1 MATDL
6 NYLKR
11 AILTLALS
19 ADERDAPDLG
29 AQFYSYDKQSG
40 KFIIR
45 LIDEEDQPINLSQ
58 FAVINIVMAP
68 NRDISKG
75 RTIVP
80 MQSEDPEDGVV
91 SVILP
96 DNIRQFNGTIIAGV
110 VAMNADNIK
119 THDFGYFR
127 FEMKQSLI
135 DADIENLSDFYVD
148 EFEQLRGQIHQIM
161 QDTLDDIDAFKL
173 DITNQLNTLVTRI
186 NTIRKDI
193 DQLFAD
199 LKNFKLFKAYKMA
212 DGTFTKRLPPVN
224 LFSPKYLSTTVAD
237 TSITKTGFRKNTP
250 NTASGWGTAILGNFG
265 TRLILKPNTKYT
277 INYEYKILT
286 MNTQG
291 VKYINDQMGTLLLFS
306 GVTGYQNISL
316 STYPQGSSVNE
327 IAGKKVGDVLKRSA
341 TFTTPA
347 NLADPQ
353 ADYRILFYTL
363 RGVNDQNTFVL
374 AEAGEFQNIK
384 ISTGDDVVV
393 YTTNPSDDPINAYP
407 KWQGLGMQDSN
418 EPDSYQWE
426 LLDDYATRFKVAY
439 QMADGTFTKDY
450 PNTNLYRNPDNLK
463 LNSYAGS
470 NIVTE
475 TGISVSEW
483 GANDATEFTI
493 TGGTNAI
500 AALSPMVVQKQ
511 LGAYVSQSFEV
522 SIYIKNTGQKPLRFQ
537 AGGGSP
543 AVIVQAGETRRI
555 EIYHTYTA
563 GSSGANLFLQ
573 GTFIRHMSTA
583 DDLKFILW
591 HPKIA
596 FNDVTNGVTVFST
609 HPDDDI
615 INAYP
620 KKRGLAGDDYGNK
633 ADYQWELTEEYV
645 TNRLDRFAL
654 ASGKL
659 TVLDKTVDLNN
670 VIETGNY
677 IVAGSPNSPA
687 NEPYSSVLQVLSG
700 GSDQMAVQ
708 FFTCM
713 GSNKT
718 YYRTC
723 HTTSGWFQWKLFNT
737 TMDTGFVELK
747 NAQDF
752 NNIKATQVCAN
763 TNVTTALHAPV
774 DGSFI
779 VEVSQ
784 HNNNYIVQKATLLT
798 APNQVYQRQLINN
811 VWSQWYKYNL
821 MNVNGHI
828 PVLPAGTDLNT
839 KTTTDSFVVWKPANA
854 PDVDGEPTF
863 YIEIVSYKQDYCY
876 QRATMVSSNRVF
888 TRQST
893 TSGGVIVWSAWL
905 EVLSAS
911 SGVALTGNQ
920 TIAGLKNFTTRPTVG
935 GVQVMLTINSVVT
948 GTANWDSYKDI
959 GTYYLSGVTNSPKYM
974 SNYGYLEVMSAPN
987 TNGVI
992 QRYTDLDGNCITR
1005 AQKTLSA
1012 GVIGWT
1018 PWKIIT
1024 LELPDVDLVYNTGWK
1039 NYYTI
1044 NAVDW
1049 AFAKAARSGNTVQ
1062 LRGAISN
1069 TVDFT
1074 PSNDQV
1080 LMATIP
1086 EGYRPKMSVFGQINR
1101 SSGRTIYTCEVT
1113 NTGRITNST
1122 MVDPGVNG
1130 YAATQSAG
1138 KVFHIGMDYVGEDIA
1153 FF

>member
-19 ADERDAPDLG
+19 ADERNAPDLG

-127 FEMKQSLI
+127 FEMRQSLI
-135 DADIENLSDFYVD
+135 DANIENLSDFYVD
-148 EFEQLRGQIHQIM
+148 EFEQLREQIHQIM

-212 DGTFTKRLPPVN
+212 DGTFTKDYPTINVFRPRAFIKTLPQGVTVEDSG
-224 LFSPKYLSTTVAD
+224 FSQQLSTNPA
-237 TSITKTGFRKNTP
+237 I
-250 NTASGWGTAILGNFG
+250 GWANVIMTNGEIKQF
-265 TRLILKPNTKYT
+265 LKPNTQYSVSYL
-277 INYEYKILT
+277 YEVLT
-286 MNTQG
+286 KNTQG
-291 VKYINDQMGTLLLFS
+291 VKYTNNSNGSLILYS
-306 GVTGYQNISL
+306 GVSGYTSMDLRSGAQ
-316 STYPQGSSVNE
+316 SSATEVTN
-327 IAGKKVGDVLKRSA
+327 AKVGDKLYRNR

-347 NLADPQ
+347 NLYDSSAN
-353 ADYRILFYTL
+353 YRMLYYTV
-363 RGVNDQNTFVL
+363 RGVNASNEFVL
-374 AEAGEFQNIK
+374 NEAGRFLNIK
-384 ISTGDDVVV
+384 FSESPNTDI
-393 YTTNPSDDPINAYP
+393 YTPNPQDDPLNAYP

-426 LLDDYATRFKVAY
+426 LSDDYATRFKVAY

-450 PNTNLYRNPDNLK
+450 PNENLWIQSLTVRGYISGETGAIVPTNLNPQHEAMNARTAVPPNKVLIWQCWNPDKIVNTS
-463 LNSYAGS
+463 NSTRVGWYRS
-470 NIVTE
+470 DNTF
-475 TGISVSEW
+475 ISYSV
-483 GANDATEFTI
+483 I
-493 TGGTNAI
+493 
-500 AALSPMVVQKQ
+500 P
-511 LGAYVSQSFEV
+511 Y
-522 SIYIKNTGQKPLRFQ
+522 LR
-537 AGGGSP
+537 
-543 AVIVQAGETRRI
+543 GET
-555 EIYHTYTA
+555 YLTQTFTPPT
-563 GSSGANLFLQ
+563 GATQCRLSTIV
-573 GTFIRHMSTA
+573 GTA
-583 DDLKFILW
+583 DNVKNQNIKHKFELV
-591 HPKIA
+591 
-596 FNDVTNGVTVFST
+596 DVGESGTVYTTN
-609 HPDDDI
+609 PNDDI

-620 KKRGLAGDDYGNK
+620 KKRGLAGDVYGNK
-633 ADYQWELTEEYV
+633 VDYQWELTEEYV

-659 TVLDKTVDLNN
+659 AVLDKTVDLNN

-677 IVAGSPNSPA
+677 IVVGSPNSPA
-687 NEPYSSVLQVLSG
+687 NEPNSAILQVFNG
-700 GSDQMAVQ
+700 GSDKMVIQ
-708 FFTCM
+708 FFTGM

-723 HTTSGWFQWKLFNT
+723 HVNFDWFQWKSLNT
-737 TMDTGFVELK
+737 TMDNGFVELK
-747 NAQDF
+747 KTQDF
-752 NNIKATQVCAN
+752 NTLKTTQVCTNA
-763 TNVTTALHAPV
+763 NVTTALHAPV

-784 HNNNYIVQKATLLT
+784 HNDSYTVQRATLLT
-798 APNQVYQRQLINN
+798 APSQVYHRQLVNN
-811 VWSQWYKYNL
+811 TWSPWYKYDL
-821 MNVNGHI
+821 
-828 PVLPAGTDLNT
+828 LPATGLTNYLPNGYDLNT
-839 KTTTDSFVVWKPANA
+839 LRNYGFYTVQGAVNAPFTGSDIIWYIKVLVRLDTDVSQEITVRSTTDR
-854 PDVDGEPTF
+854 T
-863 YIEIVSYKQDYCY
+863 
-876 QRATMVSSNRVF
+876 F
-888 TRQST
+888 TRQLVSN
-893 TSGGVIVWSAWL
+893 VWTPWT

-920 TIAGLKNFTTRPTVG
+920 TVGGLKNFTTRPTVNG
-935 GVQVMLTINSVVT
+935 AQVMLTINTVVT
-948 GTANWDSYKDI
+948 GTINWDAYKDT
-959 GTYYLSGVTNSPKYM
+959 GTYYLNGITNSPKYM
-974 SNYGYLEVMSAPN
+974 SNYGYLEVMAAPN

-992 QRYTDLDGNCITR
+992 QRYTDLDGNCIMRT
-1005 AQKTLSA
+1005 QKNLSA

-1024 LELPDVDLVYNTGWK
+1024 LELPDADLVYNTGWK

-1074 PSNDQV
+1074 PSNNQV

-1122 MVDPGVNG
+1122 MVDPGING
-1130 YAATQSAG
+1130 YAPTQPAG

>member
-127 FEMKQSLI
+127 FEMRQSLI
-135 DADIENLSDFYVD
+135 DANIENLSDFYVD
-148 EFEQLRGQIHQIM
+148 EFEQLREQIHQIM

-224 LFSPKYLSTTVAD
+224 LFSSKYLSTTVAD

-250 NTASGWGTAILGNFG
+250 NTVSGWGTAILGNFG
-265 TRLILKPNTKYT
+265 TMLLLKPNTKYT

-306 GVTGYQNISL
+306 GVAGYQNISL

-363 RGVNDQNTFVL
+363 RGVNDQNAFVL

-384 ISTGDDVVV
+384 ISTGDDVVF
-393 YTTNPSDDPINAYP
+393 YTTNPQDDPLNAYP

-426 LLDDYATRFKVAY
+426 LSDDYATRFKVAY

-450 PNTNLYRNPDNLK
+450 PNENLWIQSLTLKGYIRADTGEIIPTNANPQHETMNARTAVPPNKVLVWQCWNPDKITNISNATRVGWYRSDNTFISSSAIPYLK
-463 LNSYAGS
+463 GETYLTQTFTPPTGATQCRLST
-470 NIVTE
+470 IV
-475 TGISVSEW
+475 
-483 GANDATEFTI
+483 
-493 TGGTNAI
+493 GTADN
-500 AALSPMVVQKQ
+500 
-511 LGAYVSQSFEV
+511 
-522 SIYIKNTGQKPLRFQ
+522 IKNQ
-537 AGGGSP
+537 
-543 AVIVQAGETRRI
+543 
-555 EIYHTYTA
+555 
-563 GSSGANLFLQ
+563 N
-573 GTFIRHMSTA
+573 IRH
-583 DDLKFILW
+583 KFELV
-591 HPKIA
+591 
-596 FNDVTNGVTVFST
+596 DVGESGTVYTTN
-609 HPDDDI
+609 PNDDI

-620 KKRGLAGDDYGNK
+620 KKRGLAGDVYGNK
-633 ADYQWELTEEYV
+633 VDYQWELTEEYV

-659 TVLDKTVDLNN
+659 AVLDKTVDLNN

-687 NEPYSSVLQVLSG
+687 NEPNSAILQVFNG
-700 GSDQMAVQ
+700 GSDKMVVQ
-708 FFTCM
+708 FFTGM

-723 HTTSGWFQWKLFNT
+723 HVNFDWFQWKSLNT
-737 TMDTGFVELK
+737 TMDNGFVELK
-747 NAQDF
+747 KTQDF
-752 NNIKATQVCAN
+752 NTLKTTQVCTNA
-763 TNVTTALHAPV
+763 NVTTALHAPV

-784 HNNNYIVQKATLLT
+784 HNDSYTVQRATLLT
-798 APNQVYQRQLINN
+798 APSQVYHRQLVNN
-811 VWSQWYKYNL
+811 TWSPWYKYDL
-821 MNVNGHI
+821 
-828 PVLPAGTDLNT
+828 LPATGLTNYLPNGYDLNT
-839 KTTTDSFVVWKPANA
+839 LRNYGFYTVQGAVNAPFTGSDIIWYIKVLVRLDTDVSQEITVRSTTDR
-854 PDVDGEPTF
+854 T
-863 YIEIVSYKQDYCY
+863 
-876 QRATMVSSNRVF
+876 F
-888 TRQST
+888 TRQLVSN
-893 TSGGVIVWSAWL
+893 VWTPWT

-948 GTANWDSYKDI
+948 GTANWDSYKDT
-959 GTYYLSGVTNSPKYM
+959 GTYYFSGITNSPKYM
-974 SNYGYLEVMSAPN
+974 SNYGYLEVMAAPN

-992 QRYTDLDGNCITR
+992 QKYTDLDGNCIMR
-1005 AQKTLSA
+1005 VQKTLSA
-1012 GVIGWT
+1012 GVIGWA

-1086 EGYRPKMSVFGQINR
+1086 EGYRPKMSVYGQINR

-1122 MVDPGVNG
+1122 MVDPGING
-1130 YAATQSAG
+1130 YASTQPAG
-1138 KVFHIGMDYVGEDIA
+1138 KVFHIGMDYIGEDIA

>member
-135 DADIENLSDFYVD
+135 DANIENLSDFYVD
-148 EFEQLRGQIHQIM
+148 EFEQLREQIHQIM
-161 QDTLDDIDAFKL
+161 QDILDDIDAFKL

-212 DGTFTKRLPPVN
+212 DGTFSKRLPPVN
-224 LFSPKYLSTTVAD
+224 LFSPRYLVSQSFAD
-237 TSITKTGFRKNTP
+237 VEATKTGFIKKT
-250 NTASGWGTAILGNFG
+250 TVTTTGWTTGIMANAE
-265 TRLILKPNTKYT
+265 LIKLLKPNTQYS
-277 INYEYKILT
+277 IYYEYKILT
-286 MNTQG
+286 RDTQG
-291 VKYINDQMGTLLLFS
+291 VKYINDQMGTLLIYS
-306 GVTGYQNISL
+306 GVSGYNNISL
-316 STYPQGSSVNE
+316 SSSGQGL
-327 IAGKKVGDVLKRSA
+327 IAEMKDKKVGDIVKRNA

-347 NLADPQ
+347 NFAD
-353 ADYRILFYTL
+353 ANANYRMLFYTM
-363 RGVNDQNTFVL
+363 RGVNDQNVQVL
-374 AEAGEFQNIK
+374 NESGEFRNIK
-384 ISTGDDVVV
+384 ISTGDDTVIF
-393 YTTNPSDDPINAYP
+393 TTNPDDDIVNAYP
-407 KWQGLGMQDSN
+407 KWHGLGLQSSD
-418 EPDSYQWE
+418 
-426 LLDDYATRFKVAY
+426 
-439 QMADGTFTKDY
+439 
-450 PNTNLYRNPDNLK
+450 NPD
-463 LNSYAGS
+463 
-470 NIVTE
+470 
-475 TGISVSEW
+475 
-483 GANDATEFTI
+483 
-493 TGGTNAI
+493 
-500 AALSPMVVQKQ
+500 
-511 LGAYVSQSFEV
+511 
-522 SIYIKNTGQKPLRFQ
+522 
-537 AGGGSP
+537 
-543 AVIVQAGETRRI
+543 
-555 EIYHTYTA
+555 
-563 GSSGANLFLQ
+563 
-573 GTFIRHMSTA
+573 
-583 DDLKFILW
+583 
-591 HPKIA
+591 
-596 FNDVTNGVTVFST
+596 
-609 HPDDDI
+609 
-615 INAYP
+615 
-620 KKRGLAGDDYGNK
+620 
-633 ADYQWELTEEYV
+633 DYQWDLAVNYSE
-645 TNRLDRFAL
+645 NRDDRFAL
-654 ASGKL
+654 ANGRLK
-659 TVLDKTVDLNN
+659 VLPNTVDLNTLT
-670 VIETGNY
+670 ETANY
-677 IVAGSPNSPA
+677 LVAGSPNSPA
-687 NEPYSSVLQVLSG
+687 NEPNSSILQVFNG
-700 GSDQMAVQ
+700 GSDKMVVQ
-708 FFTCM
+708 FFTAM

-723 HTTSGWFQWKLFNT
+723 HVNFDWFQWKLLDT

-752 NNIKATQVCAN
+752 NNLKATQVVAN
-763 TNVTTALHAPV
+763 TNATIALHAPV
-774 DGSFI
+774 NGSFI
-779 VEVSQ
+779 VEVTQ
-784 HNNNYIVQKATLLT
+784 HNAAYTVQRATLLT
-798 APNQVYQRQLINN
+798 AANQVYHRQLMGGT
-811 VWSQWYKYNL
+811 WSPWYKYD
-821 MNVNGHI
+821 MT
-828 PVLPAGTDLNT
+828 PAVGSVSQVPDGTDLNT
-839 KTTTDSFVVWKPANA
+839 KTMSGTFWGSTLTNAPIAGNGIIYYVEVLSTNGTADCMQVATMRSMQDRTFTRQRINNAWTSWIEIPKQNLNGYIPTLTSGTDLNTKKTTDSFLVWKPANA
-854 PDVDGEPTF
+854 PAVGGEPTF

-893 TSGGVIVWSAWL
+893 TSGGVIVWSAWT

-959 GTYYLSGVTNSPKYM
+959 GTYYFNGVTNSPKYM

-992 QRYTDLDGNCITR
+992 QRYTDLDGNCIMRT
-1005 AQKTLSA
+1005 QKTLSA

-1018 PWKIIT
+1018 PWKVVR
-1024 LELPDVDLVYNTGWK
+1024 LELPYTELTFASGWR
-1039 NYYTI
+1039 NYATESTAWGYA
-1044 NAVDW
+1044 AVS
-1049 AFAKAARSGNTVQ
+1049 RSGDVCQ
-1062 LRGAISN
+1062 LLGVVSN
-1069 TVDFT
+1069 TVNFT
-1074 PSNDQV
+1074 PSNAQV
-1080 LMATIP
+1080 PMAYVP
-1086 EGYRPKMSVFGQINR
+1086 EGYRPKVSTYGTIKR
-1101 SSGRTIYTCEVT
+1101 SSGRTMYTCEVT
-1113 NTGRITNST
+1113 TEGTVTNSA

-1130 YAATQSAG
+1130 YASTQSPG
-1138 KVFHIGMDYVGEDIA
+1138 KLFHIGLTYIGEDIA